1 MKSLKQLMMPPR
13 LLLGLIWIVG
23 LTATISLALLI
34 NYVPLGTWLAV
45 IAVPLAAGMTLFFYK
60 ETLLVFTIALFVFFD
75 LIGYWPLLDKPLRV
89 YTADGILLLLAIL
102 SIKLLTRKVS
112 LKELFASPISRLLGL
127 NFLYGG
133 IALVMG
139 FAAGHALNDVLG
151 DFRRFYVYPL
161 AFFVVLSN
169 VFSLKDVR
177 RLTTGLGLAV
187 LVISGIALSRVIT
200 GNTWDPA
207 QFRPAGDFR
216 AIGYFTGVIALMG
229 MGTFYGLGFSVRKN
243 RLFFFLT
250 VGILLI
256 VALVSGYRLLWILA
270 GIALISMS
278 IFALG
283 KKGNTVQLVFVVLSG
298 LGLLGGFV
306 VVVQRLFPD
315 LWLLWSEKFLVGV
328 LGFSFE
334 SNARYFAWQTAWEK
348 FLSSPIIGIG
358 IGDQFEFLLRNSRGY
373 FQTSNMTTHNILL
386 DLLYQTG
393 AIGGGLFLLIHFVI
407 LKTVWGRLQG
417 HKLERRLPLLGMLF
431 GYLSCLVMSMFQP
444 TLDAPG
450 AIVALY
456 LWCGFMLKLTET
468 GSAEASLIFER
479 Y

>member
-1 MKSLKQLMMPPR
+1 M
-13 LLLGLIWIVG
+13 
-23 LTATISLALLI
+23 
-34 NYVPLGTWLAV
+34 
-45 IAVPLAAGMTLFFYK
+45 
-60 ETLLVFTIALFVFFD
+60 LVFTIALFVFFD
-75 LIGYWPLLDKPLRV
+75 LIGYWPLLEKPLRV

-102 SIKLLTRKVS
+102 PIKLLTRRVS

-127 NFLYGG
+127 NLLYGG

-177 RLTTGLGLAV
+177 KLTMGLGLAL
-187 LVISGIALSRVIT
+187 LVISSIALGRVIT

-207 QFRPAGDFR
+207 QFRRAGDFR
-216 AIGYFTGVIALMG
+216 AIGYFTGVIVVMG
-229 MGTFYGLGFSVRKN
+229 IGIFSGIGFSVKKN
-243 RLFFFLT
+243 RVLFFLT
-250 VGILLI
+250 VSVSLVVVLL
-256 VALVSGYRLLWILA
+256 SGYRLLWILA
-270 GIALISMS
+270 GMALISMS

-283 KKGNTVQLVFVVLSG
+283 KKGNTVQLVLAVLLW

-306 VVVQRLFPD
+306 VVAQRLFPD

-373 FQTSNMTTHNILL
+373 FQTGNATTHNILL

-393 AIGGGLFLLIHFVI
+393 AIGGGLFLLIHFMV
-407 LKTVWGRLQG
+407 LKTVWGRLKG
-417 HKLERRLPLLGMLF
+417 HKLETRLPLLGMLI

-450 AIVALY
+450 AIVAVY